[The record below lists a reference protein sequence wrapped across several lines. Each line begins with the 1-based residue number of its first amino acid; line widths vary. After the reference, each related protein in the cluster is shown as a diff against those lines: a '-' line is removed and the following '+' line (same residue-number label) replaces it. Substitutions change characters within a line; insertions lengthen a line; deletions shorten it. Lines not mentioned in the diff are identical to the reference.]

1 MPRNI
6 FLSFLGTS
14 DYKPC
19 TYFSPDGFQKA
30 GTRFIQEALIEWRCR
45 QWTDNDLAVIFLTD
59 DAFKKNWGNDGHS
72 SAMGN
77 SSGCR
82 GLRQC
87 LEEMKLS
94 VPVKPVRI
102 PDGKSEAEIWDI
114 FEQVYSVLNSEDQ
127 VVMDITHAFRSI
139 PMLAIV
145 LLNYAKALKQITIAG
160 IYYGAF
166 EVLGNPFTVG
176 KMPLA
181 ERRAPIFDL
190 TAFDSLMSWSTG
202 VDRFLSAGDATL
214 ISKLARQNIQ
224 PILARSKGKDEAAK
238 EIRGVAKAVEEF
250 SRVLSTCRGKD
261 ISPCAGRLKSRVNRC
276 MQFDVIKPFK
286 PILQTLSE
294 NMALFPGETLSD
306 GIRAAEWCLNHN
318 MIQQGYTILKEA
330 VITWVASLD
339 AHEKPGLTEIDI
351 RDIVSSAIHIAQ
363 KNTPERKWKVAAKEN
378 PEITRRY
385 IAICRQYG
393 KLMELYA
400 NLTDFRNDL
409 NHAGY
414 SKSPK
419 PSETII
425 KKLGEFVSE
434 AKTLIPVE
442 LL

>member
-19 TYFSPDGFQKA
+19 TYFSPDGFQKVD
-30 GTRFIQEALIEWRCR
+30 TRFIQEALIEWRCR

-59 DAFKKNWGNDGHS
+59 EAFKKNWENDGHS
-72 SAMGN
+72 REIST
-77 SSGCR
+77 GCR

-114 FEQVYSVLNSEDQ
+114 FEQVYSVLNPEDQ

-145 LLNYAKALKQITIAG
+145 LLNYAKALKQISIAG
-160 IYYGAF
+160 IHYGAF
-166 EVLGNPFTVG
+166 EVLGNPFAVE

-190 TAFDSLMSWSTG
+190 TAFDTLMSWSTG

-214 ISKLARQNIQ
+214 ISKLAHQNIKS
-224 PILARSKGKDEAAK
+224 ILSQSKGKDKAANA
-238 EIRGVAKAVEEF
+238 IRSVAKAVEEF

-261 ISPCAGRLKSRVNRC
+261 ISPCAVKLKSRVNRC
-276 MQFDVIKPFK
+276 MQFDVIKPFQ

-294 NMALFPGETLSD
+294 KTAPFSGETLSD

-318 MIQQGYTILKEA
+318 MIQQGYTILQE
-330 VITWVASLD
+330 VLITWVASLD
-339 AHEKPGLTEIDI
+339 APEKPGLTEIGL
-351 RDIVSSAIHIAQ
+351 REIVSSAVHIA
-363 KNTPERKWKVAAKEN
+363 KHDTPEMNWKHSAKEN

-385 IAICRQYG
+385 IDICRQHSNF
-393 KLMELYA
+393 MELYA

-414 SKSPK
+414 SIRPK
-419 PSETII
+419 PPETII
-425 KKLGEFVSE
+425 QKLGDFVSE
-434 AKTLIPVE
+434 AKALIPVE